1 MKIKLPIL
9 ICLIGLTLVS
19 TSQST
24 SNSYSRKWSY
34 GIVFSPAIAYRAM
47 SASDESAERFLHL
60 DNEYDSPKFGFSSG
74 FSIQYKLN
82 IPVEL
87 GTGLFY
93 TDKGFRY
100 EFDEFVTPG
109 NQPDPLI
116 PESSITTY
124 SFRYLTIPAK
134 INWILPVRKM
144 KMFLSAGLSGN
155 FFLDAVYKNKLTY
168 DDRIEKHTFHEDDSY
183 FKKFHVDILAGF
195 ETEIPVSEQLHLRIG
210 PYYQRGI
217 TPMSDTLFKLF
228 GWSAGI
234 NTAVY
239 FR

>member
-1 MKIKLPIL
+1 MKTKLSIL
-9 ICLIGLTLVS
+9 LCLIGITLVS
-19 TSQST
+19 TAQST
-24 SNSYSRKWSY
+24 SKPDSKKWSF
-34 GIVFSPAIAYRAM
+34 GIVFSPAMAYRSI

-60 DNEYDSPKFGFSSG
+60 GNEYDSPKFGFSSG

-100 EFDEFVTPG
+100 ELDKFITPG
-109 NQPDPLI
+109 NQSDPLI
-116 PESSITTY
+116 PASSSTEY
-124 SFRYLTIPAK
+124 SFRYLAIPAK

-144 KMFLSAGLSGN
+144 KMFLSGGLLGN
-155 FFLDAVYKNKLTY
+155 FFLDAVYKNKLIY

-195 ETEIPVSEQLHLRIG
+195 GTEIPVSEQLHLRIG
-210 PYYQRGI
+210 PYYQRGM
-217 TPMSDTLFKLF
+217 TPMSDAFFKLF